1 MTTKEQ
7 AIELV
12 KRYTEVR
19 SLDELDDIF
28 TPDFINHSSAGTQQG
43 IDKLK
48 EFISSVG
55 DMFLDVKVTID
66 TIFAD
71 KRGDGEP
78 WVGALVTLRGTK
90 ADNKQ
95 AFEMQELWV
104 FRISEGKIA
113 ERWFVVNRPGG
124 LFG

>member
-1 MTTKEQ
+1 MTTIEQ
-7 AIELV
+7 AIDLV

-19 SLDELDDIF
+19 NLDELDAIF
-28 TPDFINHSSAGTQQG
+28 TPDFSNHSPAGTEQG

-48 EFISSVG
+48 EFLSRVMKFVPDGKI
-55 DMFLDVKVTID
+55 TID
-66 TIFAD
+66 KIFAD
-71 KRGDGEP
+71 QRGDGEP
-78 WVGALVTLRGTK
+78 WIGALVTLQGTK

-95 AFEMQELWV
+95 TFEMQELWV

-113 ERWFVVNRPGG
+113 ERWFVVNRTGG